1 VTTVNRRVFL
11 GSLAAGAAVLRS
23 RHARAQS
30 KEPVKLGLIG
40 CGWYGG
46 VVLDAAFKAGDV
58 EVVGVCDVDSDR
70 LEKTAQK
77 YAAQQQGRVPKTF
90 KSWRELL
97 DASGVQALVIATP
110 PHWHALPFIEA
121 CRRGLDIY
129 CEKPLAYDVREGRAM
144 VDAAKASGRVVQ
156 IGFQRRQSGAVK
168 QAARYIA
175 EGHPGRIL
183 AVEAQINYSP
193 RLADPT
199 PKTPPPS
206 LDWDAWCGPA
216 PKLPYSEQVGHFNWR
231 LEKAYG
237 NGHLVDWG
245 IHWIDAVRTVLG
257 LGVPRTIQAAGGLY
271 ALEGRITTPDVLTA
285 HFDFAQCPVTWRH
298 RMIGSPEYTPE
309 TAIGMFFYGE
319 KETIFLNDSRFVVVP
334 AGKDAQKRVV
344 EASND
349 QQADHV
355 GEFLDAVRTRGKVSC
370 PPEDGYRSTS
380 TVQLAMIALESGGRL
395 EWDAQTEQVQEN
407 PKANALLKRAYREP
421 FKHPYSAT

>member
-1 VTTVNRRVFL
+1 VNRRVFL
-11 GSLAAGAAVLRS
+11 GSLAAGAAVLRG
-23 RHARAQS
+23 RPARAQE
-30 KEPVKLGLIG
+30 KTTVKLGLIG

-46 VVLDAAFKAGDV
+46 VVLDAAFKAGGV
-58 EVVGVCDVDSDR
+58 ELVGVCDVDSDR

-77 YAAQQQGRVPKTF
+77 YTAHQQGRVPKTF
-90 KSWRELL
+90 ASWRDLL
-97 DASGVQALVIATP
+97 DAPGLQAVVIATP

-121 CRRGLDIY
+121 CRRGFDIY

-144 VDAAKASGRVVQ
+144 VDAAKASGRIVQ
-156 IGFQRRQSGAVK
+156 VGFQRRQSGAVK
-168 QAARYIA
+168 GAARYIA
-175 EGHPGRIL
+175 DGNAGRIL

-199 PKTPPPS
+199 PKAPPAT

-257 LGVPRTIQAAGGLY
+257 LAAPRAIQAAGGLY
-271 ALEGRITTPDVLTA
+271 ALQGRITTPDVLTA
-285 HFDFAQCPVTWRH
+285 HFEFEQCPLTWRH
-298 RMIGSPEYTPE
+298 RMIGAPEYAPE
-309 TAIGMFFYGE
+309 TSIGMFFYGE
-319 KETIFLNDSRFVVVP
+319 KETIFLNDSRYVVVP

-344 EASND
+344 EGAND

-355 GEFLDAVRTRGKVSC
+355 GEFLEAVRTRGRVSC
-370 PPEDGYRSTS
+370 PPEDAHRSTS
-380 TVQLAMIALESGGRL
+380 AVQLAMIALKAGGRI
-395 EWDAQTEQVQEN
+395 EWDAQAEQVRDN
-407 PKANALLKRAYREP
+407 PKANALLKREYRGPLTHP
-421 FKHPYSAT
+421 FAGA

>member
-1 VTTVNRRVFL
+1 MNRRVFL
-11 GSLAAGAAVLRS
+11 GSLAAGAAVLRG
-23 RHARAQS
+23 RAARAQE
-30 KEPVKLGLIG
+30 KATVKLGLIG

-46 VVLDAAFKAGDV
+46 VVLDAAFKAGGV

-90 KSWRELL
+90 TSWRDLL
-97 DASGVQALVIATP
+97 DAPGLQAVVIATP

-121 CRRGLDIY
+121 CRRGFDIY
-129 CEKPLAYDVREGRAM
+129 CEKPLSYDVREGRAM
-144 VDAAKASGRVVQ
+144 VDAAKASGRIVQ
-156 IGFQRRQSGAVK
+156 VGFQRRQSAAVK

-175 EGHPGRIL
+175 DGTPGRIL

-199 PKTPPPS
+199 PKAPPPT

-257 LGVPRTIQAAGGLY
+257 LASPRAIQAAGGLY

-285 HFDFAQCPVTWRH
+285 HFDFEQCPLTWRH
-298 RMIGSPEYTPE
+298 RMIGSPEYAPE
-309 TAIGMFFYGE
+309 TSIGMFFYGE
-319 KETIFLNDSRFVVVP
+319 KETIFLNDSRYVVVP
-334 AGKDAQKRVV
+334 AGQDAQKRVV
-344 EASND
+344 EAAND

-355 GEFLDAVRTRGKVSC
+355 GEFLEAVRTRGPVSC
-370 PPEDGYRSTS
+370 PPEDAYRSTS
-380 TVQLAMIALESGGRL
+380 AVQLAMIALEAGGRI
-395 EWDAQTEQVQEN
+395 EWDARAEQVRDN
-407 PKANALLKRAYREP
+407 PKASALLKREYRGPWTHP
-421 FKHPYSAT
+421 FAGA